1 MAICTVNVCSG
12 TCYTMNVLSQKKGGE
27 SPLSRVRLVPIVLIA
42 VLVLAILFGGWQAY
56 QHFNLLN
63 PLKQNLQQVEGV
75 KTVSIATGNPDVVQ
89 VQLGPF
95 DKLKNGDL
103 QQTYDDLEDQISSR
117 LGSGVSLHLSDDR
130 DASLAQAFEDLEPY
144 LLEGLRKGNY
154 TEMIAQVTKMA
165 KAEGLQCRVTMDDE
179 NAYLQLAKG
188 SHYLYYVKQYQQGG
202 AAS

>member
-1 MAICTVNVCSG
+1 M
-12 TCYTMNVLSQKKGGE
+12 
-27 SPLSRVRLVPIVLIA
+27 SRVRLVPIVLIA

-75 KTVSIATGNPDVVQ
+75 KTVSIATGNPDVVDI
-89 VQLGPF
+89 QLGPF

-103 QQTYDDLEDQISSR
+103 QQTYHDLENQISSR
-117 LGSGVSLHLSDDR
+117 LGSGVTLHLSDDE
-130 DASLAQAFEDLEPY
+130 DASLVQSFETLRPY
-144 LLEGLRKGNY
+144 ILEGLRKGNY

-165 KAEGLQCRVTMDDE
+165 KAKHLECRLTIDDE

-188 SHYLYYVKQYQQGG
+188 SHYLYYVEPYHQGG